1 MVLGLAGCRRD
12 IRNDQAVRQAVL
24 DYLASRSN
32 LNLSAMNVDVTTV
45 IYRQNEA
52 DATVS
57 FSPKGSSGAG
67 GMTMRYTL
75 EQKGNGWVVKAR
87 SDSGR
92 NPHGGPM
99 APGAQVPQGSQL
111 PPGHPS
117 VPSPDSSQK

>member
-32 LNLSAMNVDVTTV
+32 LNLSAMRVDVTTV

-57 FSPKGSSGAG
+57 FSPKGSNGVG

-75 EQKGNGWVVKAR
+75 EQKGNGWVVKNRA
-87 SDSGR
+87 DSGR
-92 NPHGGPM
+92 NPHGSQMPSEA
-99 APGAQVPQGSQL
+99 APPSGQL